1 MGSSCTLPGACSEHD
16 YGFERS
22 PRDRAADADD
32 GGALGDR
39 RLEVVAHAH
48 RQLGELRR
56 RDAVFD
62 ERIAKRPQARE
73 HGPRRHWIVVER
85 RQGHQP
91 HQPGGLQRRR
101 LTHDGPR
108 FLWRGAELGG
118 LAGEIDLDQDLR
130 LPPAFGRP
138 LVEAAQQVERI
149 DGVDGVERP
158 AGLAGLV
165 RLQVANQVPAEIG
178 VLHGQRL
185 DLGQRFLDPVLAE
198 VAVAGIDG
206 GADGVHAERLRD
218 GDEPDRVRGPAVRL
232 GSAGDA
238 LPHRR
243 EVGGDVRRVGC
254 LRHVGSGVTLDA
266 GSLRQLESGTPSP
279 ARRTDRS
286 ARISGSSRTTR
297 APPAPGWC

>member
-1 MGSSCTLPGACSEHD
+1 MLRARFRFRALAE
-16 YGFERS
+16 
-22 PRDRAADADD
+22 DRAADADD

-62 ERIAKRPQARE
+62 ERVAKRAEARE
-73 HGPRRHWIVVER
+73 YGPRRQWIVVER

-91 HQPGGLQRRR
+91 DEPGGLQRRR
-101 LTHDGPR
+101 LAHDGPR
-108 FLWRGAELGG
+108 FVRRGAELGG

-130 LPPAFGRP
+130 LPPAFGRR

-158 AGLAGLV
+158 PGLAGLV
-165 RLQVANQVPAEIG
+165 RLQVADQVPAEIG

-198 VAVAGIDG
+198 VAVAGVDG

-218 GDEPDRVRGPAVRL
+218 GDEPDRVRGPAVGL

-243 EVGGDVRRVGC
+243 EVGGDARRGGC
-254 LRHVGSGVTLDA
+254 LCHVGSGVTSA
-266 GSLRQLESGTPSP
+266 TGSGTPSP
-279 ARRTDRS
+279 ARRTDPSGRT
-286 ARISGSSRTTR
+286 SGSSRTTP